1 MTTIKK
7 GSKGAD
13 VKTLQ
18 QALNKVGSYGLC
30 EDGIFG
36 PKTEVALKDYQK
48 KYGLTPDGIAGA
60 KTWSKLGYSTS
71 EVSMPRRIEE
81 IILHCTATKEGVD
94 YTSNSINAA
103 HKAKSFRLTLTPKTE
118 R

>member
-1 MTTIKK
+1 M
-7 GSKGAD
+7 
-13 VKTLQ
+13 KTLQ
-18 QALNKVGSYGLC
+18 QALNKVGNYGLR

-36 PKTEVALKDYQK
+36 LKTEVALKDYQK

-71 EVSMPRRIEE
+71 EVAKPRRIEE
-81 IILHCTATKEGVD
+81 IILHCTATKMALITQAIQSTLHTRPG
-94 YTSNSINAA
+94 
-103 HKAKSFRLTLTPKTE
+103 SFRLYVDPKTE

>member
-7 GSKGAD
+7 GSNGAD

-18 QALNKVGSYGLC
+18 QALNKVGNYGLS

-36 PKTEVALKDYQK
+36 SKTEVALKDYQK
-48 KYGLTPDGIAGA
+48 KYGLTPDGIAGP

-94 YTSNSINAA
+94 YTSNSITRLG
-103 HKAKSFRLTLTPKTE
+103 SFRLTLTPKTE